1 MEASRSNR
9 WRSTDF
15 LKKKHL
21 STHVGATAH
30 DDFCWWTYCLFGWC
44 NDPGKLPAK
53 LRWAGF
59 IALRTYSPRYIL
71 SKFSRCMSWYNR
83 KSSFW
88 SRNLFNN
95 DHEWTWNSPRQKF
108 SQGVISKL
116 LPSIWGNHP
125 ISPITWSSSSPQTH
139 SCGRVAMKPM
149 TGIKIK
155 LERMLPKS
163 KRTWLKILSGGRD
176 LQDDFK
182 PWIWKYSK
190 GIHDYGYMGFNWFW
204 IRIT

>member
-1 MEASRSNR
+1 MAAARSNR
-9 WRSTDF
+9 WRSTDRR
-15 LKKKHL
+15 KRTHL

-30 DDFCWWTYCLFGWC
+30 DDFCWWTYCHFGWC

-71 SKFSRCMSWYNR
+71 PKFSRGMSW
-83 KSSFW
+83 
-88 SRNLFNN
+88 NN
-95 DHEWTWNSPRQKF
+95 DTTENRAPTTEILR
-108 SQGVISKL
+108 VSKL

-125 ISPITWSSSSPQTH
+125 ISPTWSSSSPQTH

-163 KRTWLKILSGGRD
+163 KRTWLKILCGRD

-182 PWIWKYSK
+182 PWISKYSK
-190 GIHDYGYMGFNWFW
+190 GIHDYGPWLYGFQLVLN
-204 IRIT
+204 TKT